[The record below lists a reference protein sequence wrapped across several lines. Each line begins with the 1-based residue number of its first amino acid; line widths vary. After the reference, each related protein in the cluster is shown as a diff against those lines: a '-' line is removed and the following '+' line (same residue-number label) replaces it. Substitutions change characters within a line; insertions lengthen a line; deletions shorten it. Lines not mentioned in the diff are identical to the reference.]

1 MAEESED
8 ATAAPPAVGSDI
20 ELTDIVIPE
29 SPAAPIPSSVLPKAL
44 ANALLK
50 ADASADYCSERLV
63 DQTERRL
70 SSISSKKL
78 SMMLSRTKLKS
89 SPSQLSKASNWIGEV
104 NLLLSRM
111 STPAAE

>member
-8 ATAAPPAVGSDI
+8 AAAAPPDPDSDI
-20 ELTDIVIPE
+20 ELTDPVAPE
-29 SPAAPIPSSVLPKAL
+29 SPVIIPSSVLPKAL
-44 ANALLK
+44 AIALLK

>member
-1 MAEESED
+1 MPEESED
-8 ATAAPPAVGSDI
+8 AAAGFDPDSDI
-20 ELTDIVIPE
+20 ELTDPVKPE
-29 SPAAPIPSSVLPKAL
+29 SPVAPIPSSVLPKAL
-44 ANALLK
+44 AIALLK
-50 ADASADYCSERLV
+50 ADASADSCSDRLV